1 MTTPTTTASSRSCPE
16 PGPAGAHTAHAHTH
30 THTRTCAHLSQL
42 CRTRT
47 HTRTHMGLLSRCRSR
62 DRCSDITDRYESWRP
77 NEIDRPGS
85 LGPPRVCIDTVLVR
99 LCRCAPAFVPRCR
112 PGCALTRHM
121 SALSVW
127 ARLRAVLSPRVC
139 IDTAPVRLP
148 LMLRASPVAQQ
159 LSGSSRSF
167 GHRVRHPLGFRPS
180 NRSPPCRAHPPP
192 IRLRQPAG
200 RPG

>member
-1 MTTPTTTASSRSCPE
+1 MPRAR
-16 PGPAGAHTAHAHTH
+16 AGRRTHRTRTH

-47 HTRTHMGLLSRCRSR
+47 HTRTHMRLLSRCRSR

-99 LCRCAPAFVPRCR
+99 LCRCAPAFVPCCR

-127 ARLRAVLSPRVC
+127 ARLRAVLSPRRC
-139 IDTAPVRLP
+139 IDTVPVRLSADVAGP
-148 LMLRASPVAQQ
+148 AHRPAASLVTTQ
-159 LSGSSRSF
+159 LSGSFRSF

-192 IRLRQPAG
+192 IRLGQPAG